1 MKANELRIGNK
12 VSYEGSNVTVSTIA
26 DDEVTFSD
34 YVSFDYPQIKD
45 ISGIELTEEW
55 LVKFGFNEDIIFA
68 GSMISKKLH
77 YSPRYNKKEI
87 IISVQFDEFENTNK
101 FILLY
106 YHTKIEYVH
115 QLQNLYFAL
124 TGEELELK
132 QA

>member
-12 VSYEGSNVTVSTIA
+12 VSYEGSIVTVSTIS

-34 YVSFDYPQIKD
+34 YASFDYPQIED

-55 LVKFGFNEDIIFA
+55 LVRFGAKNNNEELTIPINRHLY
-68 GSMISKKLH
+68 ISC
-77 YSPRYNKKEI
+77 
-87 IISVQFDEFENTNK
+87 FDNSCQLVTDDDF
-101 FILLY
+101 LVMD
-106 YHTKIEYVH
+106 IEYAH

-124 TGEELELK
+124 RGEELK

>member
-12 VSYEGSNVTVSTIA
+12 VSFEGSIVTVNTIS

-34 YVSFDYPQIKD
+34 YASFDYPQIED

-55 LVKFGFNEDIIFA
+55 LVRFGGYYLDDDNEFIRILILN
-68 GSMISKKLH
+68 SIKIHSKK
-77 YSPRYNKKEI
+77 SDNFSIAEMFI
-87 IISVQFDEFENTNK
+87 GVDIK
-101 FILLY
+101 FR
-106 YHTKIEYVH
+106 YVH

-124 TGEELELK
+124 TGEELKTK

>member
-12 VSYEGSNVTVSTIA
+12 VSFEGSIVTVNTIS

-34 YVSFDYPQIKD
+34 YASFYYPQIED

-55 LVKFGFNEDIIFA
+55 LVRFGFSEYDQMGDNYFFA
-68 GSMISKKLH
+68 FEKDDNFEFNLCLNFNDLQVSF
-77 YSPRYNKKEI
+77 YSLNWERA
-87 IISVQFDEFENTNK
+87 F
-101 FILLY
+101 
-106 YHTKIEYVH
+106 KIKSVH

-124 TGEELELK
+124 TGEELEPK